1 MCPCDICFPHNEPCI
16 GCQDRSQYVS
26 CPLIDD
32 RLATKSNAKI
42 ISEKVKTG
50 KVGSSTK
57 YLGIL
62 QQPTN
67 LTTLTDLYTEDALSF
82 ISSSLEEEK
91 PFFLYMAYH
100 QTHHPQFAG
109 TSHIFLL
116 SKMPKSYTSIF
127 TFLKHLY
134 SKE

>member
-32 RLATKSNAKI
+32 RLSIVTNTTGSNAKI
-42 ISEKVKTG
+42 VSEGIKTVKD
-50 KVGSSTK
+50 GSSTK
-57 YLGIL
+57 YLSIL

-67 LTTLTDLYTEDALSF
+67 LTTLTDLYTEDAVSF
-82 ISSSLEEEK
+82 MSRSLEEEK

-109 TSHIFLL
+109 TSYKWSLP
-116 SKMPKSYTSIF
+116 SKM
-127 TFLKHLY
+127 HR
-134 SKE
+134 